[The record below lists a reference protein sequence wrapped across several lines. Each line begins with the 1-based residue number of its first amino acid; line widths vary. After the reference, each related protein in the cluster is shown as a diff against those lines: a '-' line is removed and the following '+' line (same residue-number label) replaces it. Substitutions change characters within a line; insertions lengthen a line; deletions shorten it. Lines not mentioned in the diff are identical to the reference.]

1 MNLMGLVGIL
11 LALGMYALA
20 RYMQRS
26 KTVEAVSTVSALAT
40 SAAAYYNAS
49 DSTQPAGTKPEAA
62 HAMRHFPAS
71 SKDSVPKDFVD
82 VRGKRYASGP
92 GDWSV
97 SPWRDLKF
105 SIQQPQFYSYSF
117 QSSGVGSSAKAF
129 AVASGDLDGDGHSS
143 TYKLA
148 IEPDP
153 SATAHVA
160 GQVERIDPEE

>member
-1 MNLMGLVGIL
+1 MNLVGLVGIL
-11 LALGMYALA
+11 AGLAMYALA
-20 RYMQRS
+20 RYVQRS
-26 KTVEAVSTVSALAT
+26 KTVEAISTVGALGTNAAT
-40 SAAAYYNAS
+40 FYNAS
-49 DSTQPAGTKPEAA
+49 DSNQPAGTKPEAA

-97 SPWRDLKF
+97 SPWRELKF
-105 SIQQPQFYSYSF
+105 SIQQPQYYSYSF
-117 QSSGVGSSAKAF
+117 QSSGVGTSAKAF
-129 AVASGDLDGDGHSS
+129 AIASGDLDGDGHAS

-153 SATAHVA
+153 TATAHVA
-160 GQVERIDPEE
+160 AQVDRLDPEE